1 MNIITRRGAAGARH
15 WIAAAIAA
23 TAVMAAA
30 CGNSSTGGGSPLTV
44 QVQDVRYVPATD
56 TVGVGQT
63 VTWTWGSGT
72 AQSHDIVF
80 EDGAPGSP
88 LQSAGSFTRQF
99 ASTGAY
105 RYRCTP
111 HSTSYTA
118 GMVGV
123 IVVR

>member
-1 MNIITRRGAAGARH
+1 MNIITSRGAAGARH

-44 QVQDVRYVPATD
+44 QVQDDRYVPAAD

-72 AQSHDIVF
+72 AHAHNVAFD
-80 EDGAPGSP
+80 DGAPGSP
-88 LQSAGSFTRQF
+88 LQSTGSFTRQF
-99 ASTGAY
+99 ASTGTY
-105 RYRCTP
+105 SYHCTP
-111 HSTSYTA
+111 HSIV